1 MKINVDLRHMV
12 AKMLM
17 TSLALSMALFARM
30 TTANQEYAVG
40 KFPFL
45 MPNVHPYR
53 VCSQIIYTFRKFYN
67 FIYYVCYRDVYVKQI
82 MPPLYQLV
90 YNE

>member
-1 MKINVDLRHMV
+1 MKINVVVVQPHHHMV

-17 TSLALSMALFARM
+17 KSLALSMMFFVHISM
-30 TTANQEYAVG
+30 ANEAEYAVG

-53 VCSQIIYTFRKFYN
+53 VSDGVY
-67 FIYYVCYRDVYVKQI
+67 FIY
-82 MPPLYQLV
+82 
-90 YNE
+90 